1 MLNLIINEWHPLL
14 TGLWNTI
21 LCSLIALIG
30 SLIIGTFFALLEI
43 SQHRVAKVS
52 FAIRFPWYIRSKPA
66 TKARTDEFLTKLI
79 N

>member
-30 SLIIGTFFALLEI
+30 SLIIGTFFALLQCI
-43 SQHRVAKVS
+43 
-52 FAIRFPWYIRSKPA
+52 
-66 TKARTDEFLTKLI
+66 LLKLMGLLREQLA
-79 N
+79 

>member
-43 SQHRVAKVS
+43 SQHRVVKIIGHV
-52 FAIRFPWYIRSKPA
+52 YV
-66 TKARTDEFLTKLI
+66 
-79 N
+79 